1 MSVSLEVRTESWLPT
16 EYSTKFNL
24 LLYALL
30 PCKIPRMASAD
41 TCRGSILVVVQWI
54 QHQEQ
59 DSTQLTTAQ
68 SWVLDL

>member
-16 EYSTKFNL
+16 EYSAKLNL

-41 TCRGSILVVVQWI
+41 TCRDSILVVVQGI
-54 QHQEQ
+54 QYQEQ
-59 DSTQLTTAQ
+59 DSTQLTTPRAGY
-68 SWVLDL
+68 